1 MRASSN
7 GVVSGSQQN
16 HRHDGPI
23 RGKYDRSWTTTAPRG
38 RLGPCRTCEA
48 VRSRE
53 EPPFRW
59 RHPRFPA
66 CIPHSGLLA
75 QGQFNMPF
83 SVNRLHLATAR
94 GAAWSFAASFV
105 HEVASTNRGSAN
117 QGDIHR
123 GSGVTP
129 RGKQSRSRSRLA
141 GSWRLAGQGSG
152 WPQHF
157 QPPCCL
163 PVIHGGVLLV
173 LRRRRGTRFRSGRVT
188 LAKCTGRAAPGK
200 HQRPIR
206 SLASHLS
213 PRISGPSES
222 RR

>member
-1 MRASSN
+1 M
-7 GVVSGSQQN
+7 
-16 HRHDGPI
+16 
-23 RGKYDRSWTTTAPRG
+23 T
-38 RLGPCRTCEA
+38 RTLSDMCEA

-53 EPPFRW
+53 EPFRW

-75 QGQFNMPF
+75 QGQFNVQHAILRPPTR
-83 SVNRLHLATAR
+83 SGHRPRR

-105 HEVASTNRGSAN
+105 HEVASANRGSAN
-117 QGDIHR
+117 QGDIRR
-123 GSGVTP
+123 GSGVIP

-141 GSWRLAGQGSG
+141 AGPGLAGQGSG

-163 PVIHGGVLLV
+163 PVIHGCLSCAAAEA
-173 LRRRRGTRFRSGRVT
+173 RASGLVT

-213 PRISGPSES
+213 PGISGPSES

>member
-1 MRASSN
+1 MTLTLS
-7 GVVSGSQQN
+7 
-16 HRHDGPI
+16 D
-23 RGKYDRSWTTTAPRG
+23 
-38 RLGPCRTCEA
+38 LCEA

-53 EPPFRW
+53 EPFRW

-141 GSWRLAGQGSG
+141 AGPGLAGQGSG

-163 PVIHGGVLLV
+163 PVIHGCLSCAAAEA
-173 LRRRRGTRFRSGRVT
+173 RASGLVT

-213 PRISGPSES
+213 PRISEPSES